1 MADQS
6 TPGLSPLDRKLLRDL
21 WRVKGQAVAIVLVVA
36 VGVMMLV
43 MMDGLVISLEETK
56 RAYYERYRLA
66 EVFAPVKRAPNH
78 VLKDIALIPGVATV
92 EGRVN
97 GGALID
103 LPGIAV
109 PVRAQAVS
117 LPDTGP
123 PRLNDIYLSAGRR
136 IDPTREDEILL
147 LEGFAK
153 AHDLAPGD
161 ALSATMNGARRSFR
175 IAGLAQAPEFLY
187 AAAPGEIV
195 PDDTRFAVIWM
206 SERSLAAAYD
216 LDGAFNEALVSLTR
230 EGRLAAVLDRLDRM
244 LRPYGGVGAYGLAD
258 QFSNRF
264 IVEEIDGLRVMR
276 KGAPPVFL
284 AVAAFLLYIVIS
296 RMVQAEREQIGLLKA
311 FGYSS
316 WEVGAHYLKFTLVIA
331 SAGALLGC
339 LLGVLAGRS
348 LTVVYQAY
356 YKFPFL
362 VFQVDPQ
369 AFVSGVAVS
378 ILAASAGVLF
388 VLRDVFTLTPAAA
401 MRPPAPADY
410 SRSVGLG
417 KVLKALLDQPS
428 RMVVRRLIRQP
439 GRAAAAVVGIGS
451 GMALSVAMLS
461 VMSGFDIT
469 MELNFSVIDRSD
481 VTVSFI
487 EPLSDTTILE
497 LQRME
502 GVIEVEPF
510 RTVPAVLRHGLH
522 TYRGAINGLVAEPR
536 LNRAV
541 DDAMAPIYVRE
552 DGVILAEA
560 LAEVLHIRAGER
572 LTIEVREGRRPV
584 LELPVVGVS
593 ATLLGSPAYLEIGAL
608 NRALKEP
615 NRVSGAYLRIDSARG
630 DAIYRALKDM
640 PVVAGVSLRSE
651 ARAAFQK
658 MLDTGAGA
666 MRFILAAIAAVITFG
681 IVYNSARIAFAE
693 RARDLASL
701 RVIGFTRGEAAFVLL
716 GELAIITLLALPVGA
731 GLGYYLALALAEG
744 FSTDLYRIPAMVV
757 PESYGTAA
765 LAVVGA
771 AVISGW
777 LVKRDIDRIDLV
789 SALKIRE

>member
-439 GRAAAAVVGIGS
+439 GRAATAVVGIGS